1 VAGLTPADV
10 KRWDADAIH
19 GVFQTATNRAA
30 TLQRLGDSLQQVH
43 NTLSDWQGE
52 AGDAF
57 RADLGK
63 TRRDID
69 ADGQESRQVAAAV
82 SRAEADV
89 RSVKSELDGIE
100 RAAEGYGWTIT
111 SDWRIDLGNTM
122 IGLDRLTLAAEQQLL
137 QGQLDTCKLHAHN
150 ADQELAT
157 AVRGS
162 VGDVPLSTTG
172 YQPGAAPPAPGAAE
186 SPSPGQPKSW
196 QDMLL
201 PAGPASAEPGGEPPK
216 GPPVPARAGGG
227 KPPSLEDLMLGRGEP
242 AEPGGKPPPGSLPD
256 LLGRMRSPGAP
267 GVPAP
272 RLKPDDIE
280 TFKALARQSMISDGV
295 PPDQIERRLDDAVAR
310 TQQWIDNGM
319 PNYVPPEPPRPPP
332 PGFGEGFADR
342 WFSTEEGIH
351 DLTGQNGLRALGDSW
366 GGMAKGLVGRAEDF
380 LLQGPVAPINDLTHE
395 FKSFVDNPAY
405 YAGGKTADAAFT
417 LPGMMFGPEGAG
429 LGELSELD
437 AAAGVAHDLP
447 GVHPPL
453 SPLEQA
459 LPDLHSPLSPPEAP
473 LHGGPHPSGPVEGP
487 MPSGH
492 LPSNPPEA
500 PAPAVHPSG
509 PVQGPVSVG
518 HAPTPAESPVAAGHS
533 PFLQPEP
540 HVSGGHPS
548 SGPIDPL
555 PAGAI
560 EHAPLPESQWA
571 PVGHDQPISYHPEA
585 PQTALDLSDAYA
597 HHQPTAELTQRVAD
611 MSTHYVGDYPDRVV
625 LGKWAGDESG
635 YIGEARG
642 NGGIYYD
649 TSSEVWNN
657 LSHGLNEVDAGD
669 LGWDVNEHFLRSQME
684 RGVDRIDYVVQG
696 TRFSSIEDV
705 IRLDPDSFSAKEIR
719 YLVENAGT
727 YGYERVGDS
736 WVRMKGSQP

>member
-1 VAGLTPADV
+1 MAALTPADV

-63 TRRDID
+63 SRRDIE

-82 SRAEADV
+82 SRAEGDV

-111 SDWRIDLGNTM
+111 SDWRIDPGNTM
-122 IGLDRLTLAAEQQLL
+122 IGPNPMALAAEQQLL

-162 VGDVPLSTTG
+162 VGDIPLDATG
-172 YQPGAAPPAPGAAE
+172 YQPGAAPPAPGAPKP
-186 SPSPGQPKSW
+186 PSPGQPKSW

-216 GPPVPARAGGG
+216 GPPVAAGAGGG
-227 KPPSLEDLMLGRGEP
+227 KPPSLEDLMLGRGQP
-242 AEPGGKPPPGSLPD
+242 ADPGGKPPPGSLPD
-256 LLGRMRSPGAP
+256 LLGRMRPTGAL
-267 GVPAP
+267 GAPAP
-272 RLKPDDIE
+272 RLNPADVE
-280 TFKALARQSMISDGV
+280 SFKALARQSMISDGV
-295 PPDQIERRLDDAVAR
+295 PPDQIEGRLNDAVAR
-310 TQQWIDNGM
+310 TQQWMDNGM

-351 DLTGQNGLRALGDSW
+351 DLTGQNGLSALGDSW
-366 GGMAKGLVGRAEDF
+366 GGMAKGLAGRAEDF
-380 LLQGPVAPINDLTHE
+380 LVQGPVAPINDLTHE
-395 FKSFVDNPAY
+395 FKSFIDNPAY

-429 LGELSELD
+429 LGELTELD

-453 SPLEQA
+453 SPVEQA
-459 LPDLHSPLSPPEAP
+459 LPGLHSPLSPPEAP
-473 LHGGPHPSGPVEGP
+473 VHGGVHPSGPLEGP

-492 LPSNPPEA
+492 MPPGLAESPV
-500 PAPAVHPSG
+500 PAAHPSG
-509 PVQGPVSVG
+509 PVDGP
-518 HAPTPAESPVAAGHS
+518 A
-533 PFLQPEP
+533 
-540 HVSGGHPS
+540 SGGHPLAGPHEPPVTAGHPPLGTGDGHVEVPADPS
-548 SGPIDPL
+548 LPDLHHSGDPYAMDSDGHFLPGSLPSYEQLQGITSTDPNSAYYWSGRNAEGIGVGPDDSGIAELIADGSGGTTLEMTLADRGVDPL
-555 PAGAI
+555 PVWNR
-560 EHAPLPESQWA
+560 HD
-571 PVGHDQPISYHPEA
+571 PVSVQFWEDASA
-585 PQTALDLSDAYA
+585 AYA
-597 HHQPTAELTQRVAD
+597 EN
-611 MSTHYVGDYPDRVV
+611 
-625 LGKWAGDESG
+625 
-635 YIGEARG
+635 ARG
-642 NGGIYYD
+642 DVTAIVGSSLRPGNVWQTVEIPRLMENPDVTRIVQIDPD
-649 TSSEVWNN
+649 TGQSTTI
-657 LSHGLNEVDAGD
+657 
-669 LGWDVNEHFLRSQME
+669 FE
-684 RGVDRIDYVVQG
+684 RG
-696 TRFSSIEDV
+696 
-705 IRLDPDSFSAKEIR
+705 K
-719 YLVENAGT
+719 
-727 YGYERVGDS
+727 
-736 WVRMKGSQP
+736 

>member
-1 VAGLTPADV
+1 MAALTPADV

-69 ADGQESRQVAAAV
+69 ADGQESRQVAVAV

-111 SDWRIDLGNTM
+111 SDWRIDPGNTM
-122 IGLDRLTLAAEQQLL
+122 IGLDRLTLAEQQLL

-162 VGDVPLSTTG
+162 VGDIPLDATG
-172 YQPGAAPPAPGAAE
+172 YQPGAAPPAPGAPKP
-186 SPSPGQPKSW
+186 PSPGQPKSW

-216 GPPVPARAGGG
+216 GPPVPAGAGGG
-227 KPPSLEDLMLGRGEP
+227 KPPSLEDLMLGRGQP
-242 AEPGGKPPPGSLPD
+242 ADPGGKPPPGSLPD
-256 LLGRMRSPGAP
+256 LLGRMRPTGAP
-267 GVPAP
+267 SAPAP
-272 RLKPDDIE
+272 RLNPADVE
-280 TFKALARQSMISDGV
+280 SYKAMARQTMIKDGV
-295 PPDQIERRLDDAVAR
+295 PPDQIESRLNDVVAR
-310 TQQWIDNGM
+310 TQQWMDNGM

-342 WFSTEEGIH
+342 WFSTEQGIH
-351 DLTGQNGLRALGDSW
+351 DLTGQNGLSALGDSW
-366 GGMAKGLVGRAEDF
+366 GGMAKGLAGRAEDF

-395 FKSFVDNPAY
+395 FKSFIDNPAY
-405 YAGGKTADAAFT
+405 YAGGKTADGALA

-429 LGELSELD
+429 LGELTELD

-459 LPDLHSPLSPPEAP
+459 LPGLHSPLSPPEAP
-473 LHGGPHPSGPVEGP
+473 VHGGVHPSGPVEGP

-492 LPSNPPEA
+492 MPPG
-500 PAPAVHPSG
+500 PAVSPVPAAHPSG
-509 PVQGPVSVG
+509 PVDGT
-518 HAPTPAESPVAAGHS
+518 A
-533 PFLQPEP
+533 
-540 HVSGGHPS
+540 SGGHPLAGPHEPS
-548 SGPIDPL
+548 VTAGHPPLGTGDGHVEVPADHSPPDLHHSGDPYAMDSDGHYLPGSLPSYEQLQGVTSTDPNSAYYWSGRNAEGIGVGPDDSGIAELIAHGSGGTTLELTLADRGVDPL
-555 PAGAI
+555 PVWNR
-560 EHAPLPESQWA
+560 HD
-571 PVGHDQPISYHPEA
+571 PVSVQFWEDASA
-585 PQTALDLSDAYA
+585 AYA
-597 HHQPTAELTQRVAD
+597 EN
-611 MSTHYVGDYPDRVV
+611 
-625 LGKWAGDESG
+625 
-635 YIGEARG
+635 ARG
-642 NGGIYYD
+642 EVTAIVGSSLRPGNVWQTVEIPRLMENPDVTRIVQIDPD
-649 TSSEVWNN
+649 TGQSTTI
-657 LSHGLNEVDAGD
+657 
-669 LGWDVNEHFLRSQME
+669 FE
-684 RGVDRIDYVVQG
+684 RG
-696 TRFSSIEDV
+696 
-705 IRLDPDSFSAKEIR
+705 K
-719 YLVENAGT
+719 
-727 YGYERVGDS
+727 
-736 WVRMKGSQP
+736 